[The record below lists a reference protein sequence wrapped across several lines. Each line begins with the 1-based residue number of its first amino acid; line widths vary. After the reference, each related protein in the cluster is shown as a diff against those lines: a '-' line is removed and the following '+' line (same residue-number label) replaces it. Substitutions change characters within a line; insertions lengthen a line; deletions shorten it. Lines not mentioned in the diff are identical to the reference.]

1 MPSSTYGQFQD
12 ALLSPATTHPHM
24 AGRTS
29 IADSTTEKHL
39 LVDSAG
45 HLQVD
50 VVSMSGGG
58 DASASNQT
66 TMIGSLSTIEGD
78 TTSIDGKITA
88 CNTGAVVVSS
98 SALPSGASTE
108 ATLSTVAGDT
118 TSIDG
123 KITACNTG
131 AVVVSS
137 SALPSGAS
145 TEATLSTVA
154 GDTTSLDGK
163 VTVCNTGAV
172 VVSSSALP
180 SGASSEATLA
190 ETHFQDGDAIAGAS
204 KGVLVMAKDASNNA
218 EPMRVTTSGDV
229 KVTQSASTN
238 HGSQGN
244 ISNNASLSN
253 GSTTSAV
260 DVSDISSATVLLE
273 DTSTGSSDGYSVEV
287 SVDNSAFYSIG
298 SIYPTTDGGSRF
310 GYLTDL
316 KLHGLIHL
324 RLKNTS
330 GSTTYAGVVATV
342 VGSSN

>member
-12 ALLSPATTHPHM
+12 ALLSPATTHLHM

-88 CNTGAVVVSS
+88 CDTGAVVVSS
-98 SALPSGASTE
+98 SALPTGASTE
-108 ATLSTVAGDT
+108 ATL
-118 TSIDG
+118 
-123 KITACNTG
+123 
-131 AVVVSS
+131 
-137 SALPSGAS
+137 L
-145 TEATLSTVA
+145 TVA

-163 VTVCNTGAV
+163 VTACDTGAV